1 MGLDDEVSVAG
12 TNRESVAGSVE
23 EQEPAPAPKRRR
35 VGLACS
41 ACRIRKSRCNGVRPR
56 CEPCE
61 RLGFEC
67 IYELPDTSAN
77 LLVPRDLFTALE
89 DKVRAL
95 EATVKQQGRRLTD
108 VEVFQHNVSGPSATL
123 TIQPAAVPSNV
134 VVNVEGIQDQPT
146 GQSMTDGMAVSFV
159 DDQDCGFF
167 GPSSNIAFMRQIFR
181 AMAKQSSTAGE
192 SVSPSSSTGISF
204 YQTSMINVS
213 RPITSSS
220 VTGHSDETLTAVEM
234 NVIPPDH
241 ETRKLI
247 LYYFSNTGLLF
258 PFIHQESFMETYER
272 MRQQNF
278 RTDVRRTW
286 LGLLNM
292 MLAMAVSTTG
302 CAEDATEYNSQ
313 QSDIYYRRAR
323 ELCKTQ
329 MLRGTTLETVQY
341 LLLMSQYLQSTQ
353 KSVQTWTTHGLAVKA
368 ALSIGLHSRDAM
380 LKFPPIEQEMRK
392 RTWFGCVLLDRSLS
406 MTFGRPG
413 AIPEDYVKLDLPMP
427 LPPCDG
433 VAIIHSNT
441 SVAFFN
447 ATIQLYRVMWKV
459 IATLYGHNL
468 GCEDPPSETTMIT
481 QIFHLEQELSDW
493 HNSLPAPLF
502 LRSSSHLPEEELI
515 DDQTIE
521 RFRLILSLRY
531 LSVQLLLHRPMLT
544 KSLSGCSRDPN
555 SMRRPQR
562 SVNQM
567 QANFNRTCVRAAE
580 DIIEIIHTVL
590 TKPGLGRHLIGA
602 WWFTLYYTFNAAL
615 VIFGSLLVPIEETA
629 SASND
634 AERLE
639 RVKRFIDKA
648 AEALVQLGAQNA
660 IMLQCV
666 EYLRRLSGLVETWV
680 TSASPRT
687 LELPDY
693 NAQFNPRY
701 GSVDINHGN
710 IDIQPQLLMDM
721 SMQDGSMNGFQDELE
736 LGTFFSNEIQQWFKR
751 FPV

>member
-1 MGLDDEVSVAG
+1 MGHDDDLSIAG
-12 TNRESVAGSVE
+12 TNHTSNGESVE
-23 EQEPAPAPKRRR
+23 DQDPAPAPKRRR

-89 DKVRAL
+89 EKVRIL
-95 EATVKQQGRRLTD
+95 EVTVKHQGQRLTE
-108 VEVFQHNVSGPSATL
+108 VEACRPNGADPGRPATQL
-123 TIQPAAVPSNV
+123 PILPSNV
-134 VVNVEGIQDQPT
+134 VVNVEGIQDQT
-146 GQSMTDGMAVSFV
+146 TDQSMTDGMALSFV

-181 AMAKQSSTAGE
+181 AMAKQSAAAGD
-192 SVSPSSSTGISF
+192 SVSPSSSNGIGL
-204 YQTSMINVS
+204 YQTGMINVS
-213 RPITSSS
+213 RPLSSSSAKGRAGETSS
-220 VTGHSDETLTAVEM
+220 AVET
-234 NVIPPDH
+234 NVLPPDH

-247 LYYFSNTGLLF
+247 HSYFSNTGLLF
-258 PFIHQESFMETYER
+258 PFIHQESFLETYEH

-278 RTDVRRTW
+278 RINVRRTW

-292 MLAMAVSTTG
+292 ILAMAICTG
-302 CAEDATEYNSQ
+302 WAEDGTEYQNE
-313 QSDIYYRRAR
+313 QSDVYYRRAT

-380 LKFPPIEQEMRK
+380 SKFPPIEQEMRK

-413 AIPEDYVKLDLPMP
+413 AIPEDYVKLDLPIP
-427 LPPCDG
+427 LLPCDG
-433 VAIIHSNT
+433 VITTHNDT
-441 SVAFFN
+441 SIAFFN
-447 ATIQLYRVMWKV
+447 ATILLYRVMWKV

-468 GCEDPPSETTMIT
+468 GCDDPPSETLMIT
-481 QIFHLEQELSDW
+481 QIFNLEQELSDW
-493 HNSLPAPLF
+493 HNSLPSPLF
-502 LRSSSHLPEEELI
+502 LRSSTNLPEECLLE
-515 DDQTIE
+515 DRPME

-544 KSLSGCSRDPN
+544 NSLGGCARYPTSL
-555 SMRRPQR
+555 RRNQR

-567 QANFNRTCVRAAE
+567 QTNFNRTCVRAAE
-580 DIIEIIHTVL
+580 DIIEIIHTIL
-590 TKPGLGRHLIGA
+590 TKPGLGRHLFGA

-615 VIFGSLLVPIEETA
+615 VIFGSLLVPMEDIV
-629 SASND
+629 ND
-634 AERLE
+634 PIDVNRLD
-639 RVKRFIDKA
+639 RVRQFLEKA
-648 AEALVQLGAQNA
+648 ADALVQLGTQNG
-660 IMLQCV
+660 ILSRCV
-666 EYLRRLSGLVETWV
+666 DYIKRLSALVENWG
-680 TSASPRT
+680 TSHSPRT
-687 LELPDY
+687 LELPSSGIQFTPQY
-693 NAQFNPRY
+693 N
-701 GSVDINHGN
+701 SVDVPHENM
-710 IDIQPQLLMDM
+710 DIQPELLMGM
-721 SMQDGSMNGFQDELE
+721 PMQEGTITSFQDELE

-751 FPV
+751 FPI